1 MAAASGW
8 RLKNGRVV
16 SAGNFIKNRAHV
28 KIKSMSV
35 YEKLFALQTAYNAHI
50 NITRI
55 SSREDFYLKHI
66 EDSLALLPI
75 IDADSERSRS
85 IRLIDIGAGAGY
97 PGIPLAIERPE
108 LRVTLNDATL
118 KKIKY
123 VQSVIDALPLPN
135 AAAVW
140 GRAENLNQQKEHKGQ
155 YDFVT
160 ARAVAELQE
169 LVQFAAPFLRT
180 GGRALFLKAKNV
192 ETEISTA
199 KRAAAKCGLS
209 LLDVTKYK
217 LAEMDRAIVVYVKQ

>member
-1 MAAASGW
+1 
-8 RLKNGRVV
+8 
-16 SAGNFIKNRAHV
+16 
-28 KIKSMSV
+28 MSV
-35 YEKLFALQTAYNAHI
+35 YEKLFALQTAYNAHT

-66 EDSLALLPI
+66 KDSLALLPI
-75 IDADSERSRS
+75 IDADTERSRS

-123 VQSVIDALPLPN
+123 VQSVIDAVPLPN
-135 AAAVW
+135 ATAVW
-140 GRAENLNQQKEHKGQ
+140 GRAENLNQQKEYKGQ

-180 GGRALFLKAKNV
+180 GGRALFMKAKNV
-192 ETEISTA
+192 ETEISAA

-209 LLDVTKYK
+209 LLDVVKYK
-217 LAEMDRAIVVYVKQ
+217 LAKMDRAIVVYIKQ

>member
-1 MAAASGW
+1 M
-8 RLKNGRVV
+8 NP
-16 SAGNFIKNRAHV
+16 I
-28 KIKSMSV
+28 
-35 YEKLFALQTAYNAHI
+35 YEKLFALQTAYNAHT

-66 EDSLALLPI
+66 EDSLALLPFLEK
-75 IDADSERSRS
+75 DSGRVT
-85 IRLIDIGAGAGY
+85 RLFDLGTGAGY
-97 PGIPLAIERPE
+97 PGLPLAIERPG

-123 VQSVIDALPLPN
+123 VQSVIAALPLLN

-140 GRAENLNQQKEHKGQ
+140 GRAEKLSQQKEHKGQ
-155 YDFVT
+155 YDLVT
-160 ARAVAELQE
+160 ARAVAELKE

-192 ETEISTA
+192 ETEISAA

-209 LLDVTKYK
+209 LLDVVKYK
-217 LAEMDRAIVVYVKQ
+217 LADMDRAIIIYVKQ

>member
-1 MAAASGW
+1 MT
-8 RLKNGRVV
+8 
-16 SAGNFIKNRAHV
+16 
-28 KIKSMSV
+28 V
-35 YEKLFALQTAYNAHI
+35 YEKLFALQTAYNAHT

-75 IDADSERSRS
+75 IDNARTA
-85 IRLIDIGAGAGY
+85 RLFDLGAGAGY

-108 LRVTLNDATL
+108 LQVTLNDATL

-140 GRAENLNQQKEHKGQ
+140 GRAEKLSQQKEHKGR
-155 YDFVT
+155 YDFVA
-160 ARAVAELQE
+160 ARAVAGIEELI
-169 LVQFAAPFLRT
+169 QFAAPFLRT
-180 GGRALFLKAKNV
+180 GGKALFMKAKNV

-199 KRAAAKCGLS
+199 KRAAAKNGLS
-209 LLDVTKYK
+209 LLDVAKYK
-217 LAEMDRAIVVYVKQ
+217 LAEMDRAIIIYVKQ

>member
-1 MAAASGW
+1 
-8 RLKNGRVV
+8 
-16 SAGNFIKNRAHV
+16 
-28 KIKSMSV
+28 MSV
-35 YEKLFALQTAYNAHI
+35 YEKLFALQTAYNAHT

-75 IDADSERSRS
+75 IDADIERSRS
-85 IRLIDIGAGAGY
+85 IRLFDLGAGAGY
-97 PGIPLAIERPE
+97 PGLPLAIERPE

-140 GRAENLNQQKEHKGQ
+140 GRAEILSQQKEHKGQ

-169 LVQFAAPFLRT
+169 LVQFAAPFLRA
-180 GGRALFLKAKNV
+180 GGRALFMKAKNV
-192 ETEISTA
+192 ETEISAA